1 MSTKTES
8 ALTRGTNTAITRAAI
23 TNPFSPYRVVAEANP
38 MYVLNFIASINTD
51 AKEGP
56 FP

>member
-8 ALTRGTNTAITRAAI
+8 ASTRGTNPAITRAAI
-23 TNPFSPYRVVAEANP
+23 TNPFSPYRVVAAANP